1 MAAAGRGGEGGRGER
16 DIQFYTGIQNTVFL
30 PLLSTSYPGTRKEA
44 KTSHD
49 QALTECAVTYNILFR
64 NIIFAV

>member
-1 MAAAGRGGEGGRGER
+1 MAAAGRGGGGGGGR

-30 PLLSTSYPGTRKEA
+30 PLLSTSYPGTRKET

-49 QALTECAVTYNILFR
+49 QALTERAVTYTILFR
-64 NIIFAV
+64 IIIFTV